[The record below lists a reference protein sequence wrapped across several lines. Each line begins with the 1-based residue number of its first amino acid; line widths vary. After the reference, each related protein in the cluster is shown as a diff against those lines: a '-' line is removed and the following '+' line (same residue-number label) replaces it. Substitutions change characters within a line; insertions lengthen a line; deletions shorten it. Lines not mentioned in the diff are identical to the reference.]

1 MIGWPTPG
9 KPRWLS
15 LLAFVVAGLVVV
27 GCSPQQHFE
36 NVVLVTI
43 DTLRADHLGCYGYP
57 RPTSPF
63 IDSLAAR
70 GVRFE
75 NAVSASSHT
84 APSHA
89 SIFTSHYPARHG
101 VLRNGLQLEA
111 QTPTLA
117 TVLQRSQIETAA
129 VTSVKFLKGISRGF
143 ETLRLPSKRGGY
155 RSGDKTVDDAVDWF
169 RSRSKGGRFALWIH
183 LYDVHDSKRS
193 AIKKEALRE
202 HLEAMRSD
210 ASNRGEELVE
220 YLGDKHGITDEV
232 LGTDLDQFNRYDA
245 QIRLVDSELERL
257 FDEISDQSRG
267 QSTLWVIT
275 ADHGEG
281 LGSHDYISH
290 GRYLY
295 EEQIRVPLIFYGGS
309 KFEKGLVV
317 PSLVRTVD
325 LFPTIVDLMGL
336 ETDASNLEWEG
347 RSLKGLLEGDVEGED
362 SRIAFAQRRPV
373 DERRLRLGW
382 TDESVMM
389 ARIADSKYIRHTAGE
404 DEFYDLALD
413 PLETNNL
420 AGQGSDAERRLARW
434 LARKYSAMSEQP
446 LPGATGGVEL
456 DQEFVEE
463 LQALGYL
470 D

>member
-1 MIGWPTPG
+1 
-9 KPRWLS
+9 
-15 LLAFVVAGLVVV
+15 LLAVWLGAAAGFLLV
-27 GCSPQQHFE
+27 GCSPQGSFD

-63 IDSLAAR
+63 IDSLAVR

-101 VLRNGLQLEA
+101 VFRNGLKLEA
-111 QTPTLA
+111 QAPTLA
-117 TVLQRSQIETAA
+117 SVLQQNFIETAA

-143 ETLRLPSKRGGY
+143 ETVRLPQKRGGY
-155 RSGDKTVDDAVDWF
+155 RSGDQTVDDAVDWF
-169 RSRSKGGRFALWIH
+169 KSRPENRRFALWVH

-193 AIKKEALRE
+193 AVHKQALRE
-202 HLEAMRSD
+202 HLAVIRSD
-210 ASNRGEELVE
+210 ASDRGEALAE
-220 YLGDKHGITDEV
+220 YLGENQGIAEEV
-232 LGTDLDQFNRYDA
+232 LERDLDQINRYDA
-245 QIRLVDSELERL
+245 QIRLVDTELARL
-257 FDEISDQSRG
+257 FDEISNQTRG
-267 QSTLWVIT
+267 QSNLWVIT

-281 LGSHDYISH
+281 LGSHSYLEH

-295 EEQIRVPLIFYGGS
+295 DEQIRIPLIFFGGS
-309 KFEKGLVV
+309 KFESGLVV
-317 PSLVRTVD
+317 PTLVRSVD

-336 ETDASNLEWEG
+336 DAGASDLEWEG
-347 RSLKGLLEGDVEGED
+347 RTLRGLLEGVAERTD

-382 TDESVMM
+382 ADESVMM
-389 ARIADSKYIRHTAGE
+389 ARIADSKYIRHTASE
-404 DEFYDLALD
+404 DEFYDLGSD
-413 PLETNNL
+413 PLETKNL
-420 AGQGSDAERRLARW
+420 AGQGSDSERRLARW
-434 LARKYSAMSEQP
+434 LARKYSAMSSQP
-446 LPGATGGVEL
+446 LQGAGGGVEV
-456 DQEFVEE
+456 DVEFIEE